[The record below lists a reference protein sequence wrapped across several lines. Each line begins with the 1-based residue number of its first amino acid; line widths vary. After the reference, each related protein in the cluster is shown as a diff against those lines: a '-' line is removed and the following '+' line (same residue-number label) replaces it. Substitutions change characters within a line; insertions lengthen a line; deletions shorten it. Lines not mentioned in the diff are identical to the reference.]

1 MTVCVQREM
10 FDIASLIDC
19 LQADDPGIGA
29 VVNFVGYVRDINQ
42 GEAVAGLFLEHYPG
56 MTERSLQTIVDHA
69 RARWPL
75 RAVKIVHRIGS
86 LSISEPIVFVGVSSP
101 HRQAAFEA
109 CAFIMDYLKT
119 DAPFWK
125 REDVASG
132 KRWVDARESDRSAV
146 ERWANMHTTAAMQ
159 PVPA

>member
-1 MTVCVQREM
+1 MTVRVQCEA
-10 FDIASLIDC
+10 FDVGRLIDS
-19 LQADDPGIGA
+19 LQANDPGVGA

-56 MTERSLQTIVDHA
+56 MTERSLQNIIDNA

-75 RAVKIVHRIGS
+75 RAVEIVHRIGR
-86 LSISEPIVFVGVSSP
+86 LSIGEPIVFVGVSSP
-101 HRQAAFEA
+101 HRHAAFEA

-125 REDVASG
+125 REDVACG
-132 KRWVDARESDRSAV
+132 ARWVDARDSDRSAV
-146 ERWANMHTTAAMQ
+146 ARWADAQHQVATQRAS
-159 PVPA
+159 V

>member
-1 MTVCVQREM
+1 MTVRVQCEA
-10 FDIASLIDC
+10 FDVGRLIDS
-19 LQADDPGIGA
+19 LQAHDPGVGA

-56 MTERSLQTIVDHA
+56 MTERSLQNIIDNA

-75 RAVKIVHRIGS
+75 RAVEIVHRIGP
-86 LSISEPIVFVGVSSP
+86 LSTGEPIVFVGVSSP

-125 REDVASG
+125 REDVACG
-132 KRWVDARESDRSAV
+132 ARWVDARDSDRSAV
-146 ERWANMHTTAAMQ
+146 ARWAEAQHQVTIQRAS
-159 PVPA
+159 V